1 MAKKDKT
8 ATRKTSG
15 HKEDTSTKIYESPE
29 ALQDQLNRTQQFAD
43 KNKNLLTGVLTVA
56 VLIIGG
62 IFWYKWYVNK
72 QDVTAQEQLFPAVF
86 YFEKDSLNKALDG
99 DGNYTDGFVAI
110 SDEYGVTE
118 AGNLADFYAGV
129 SFLKEGEYDQAI
141 SHLSDF
147 SSDDYLVQARVY
159 CLLGD
164 AYLQKGQTGDAVS
177 NYKKATE
184 YYPNKEFTPMYLLKL
199 ATAYEVSNDINSAA
213 MIYQSIIDDYPA
225 AQEVNTAKKY
235 LAKIQ

>member
-1 MAKKDKT
+1 M
-8 ATRKTSG
+8 
-15 HKEDTSTKIYESPE
+15 
-29 ALQDQLNRTQQFAD
+29 NRTQQFAD

-110 SDEYGVTE
+110 SDDYGVTE

-141 SHLSDF
+141 AHLSDF
-147 SSDDYLVQARVY
+147 SSDDYLVQARAY

-164 AYLQKGQTGDAVS
+164 AYLQKGQTGDAIS

-199 ATAYEVSNDINSAA
+199 ATAYEVSNDMNSAA
-213 MIYQSIIDDYPA
+213 MIYQKIIDDYPA

-235 LAKIQ
+235 LANIQ